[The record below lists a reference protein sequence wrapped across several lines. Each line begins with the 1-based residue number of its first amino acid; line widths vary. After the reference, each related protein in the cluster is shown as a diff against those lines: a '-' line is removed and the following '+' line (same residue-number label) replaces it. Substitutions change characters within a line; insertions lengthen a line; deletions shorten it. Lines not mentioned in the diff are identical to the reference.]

1 MRGRA
6 RAMASG
12 EGADRLERGAALLAW
27 LEGEGCAHA
36 VRLGE
41 TPDAGG
47 VGVFAA
53 RDVKRGETLVAMPAA
68 CAMRAEDTRASPD
81 DDDAT
86 ADFKAAL
93 DHLRGADG
101 APIDDSARVQLL
113 LLRER
118 AAAWTDGIRSGGRW
132 AHYVR
137 ALPGDELVRALP
149 LSWSDENL
157 RRRLAGTAMHADV
170 LADRAAL
177 EHLSRALADANA
189 RVRARARASPDGEPT
204 RPTGT
209 TTPPTPPFPDA
220 AFGPDRLRWAHAVF
234 WSRAIALPLPSWSR
248 GAGAGAGSDGA
259 LTPLLD
265 LCNHAAGS
273 RVSLRARG
281 ARVELVAERDVAEGE
296 EVRIHYGAKGNAE
309 LLRRHGFVLPDNPA
323 DVCPLTLD
331 ELPVETTEPEPEPG
345 TKTEPRTGRGE
356 GSQTFYLF
364 RGMEAF
370 GMLPEGLIRAAV
382 ARRRGVRVE
391 DVRDAVEGGGEET
404 RGEEAA
410 AAARAVAR
418 LARAAAA
425 RVPVG
430 TAPPIA
436 AAVDPGG
443 FESAPGWRA
452 DRAGWEYRRAQRE
465 LLEELERA
473 ARAAAEA
480 AEGSTQDGNG
490 VR

>member
-1 MRGRA
+1 
-6 RAMASG
+6 MAPG
-12 EGADRLERGAALLAW
+12 DGADRLERGGALLAW

-36 VRLGE
+36 LRLGE

-53 RDVKRGETLVAMPAA
+53 RDVKRGETLVVMPAA
-68 CAMRAEDTRASPD
+68 CAMRAADTRASPD

-137 ALPGDELVRALP
+137 ALPGDELTRALP
-149 LSWSDENL
+149 LSWSDEDL

-177 EHLSRALADANA
+177 EHLSRALADANV
-189 RVRARARASPDGEPT
+189 RVPHEPT
-204 RPTGT
+204 PTP
-209 TTPPTPPFPDA
+209 TPRTPPFPED

-296 EVRIHYGAKGNAE
+296 EVRINYGAKGNAE

-331 ELPVETTEPEPEPG
+331 ELSVETTE
-345 TKTEPRTGRGE
+345 TETAPATETPKARAE
-356 GSQTFYLF
+356 GSETFYLF

-382 ARRRGVRVE
+382 AKRRGVRVE
-391 DVRDAVEGGGEET
+391 DVRDAVECGGEET

-410 AAARAVAR
+410 AARAVAR
-418 LARAAAA
+418 LARATAA
-425 RVPVG
+425 RVPAG
-430 TAPPIA
+430 TPPPIA

-480 AEGSTQDGNG
+480 AERCARDGNG

>member
-1 MRGRA
+1 
-6 RAMASG
+6 MASV
-12 EGADRLERGAALLAW
+12 EGVDRLDRGAALLAW
-27 LEGEGCAHA
+27 LEGEGCSHA
-36 VRLGE
+36 LRFGE

-53 RDVKRGETLVAMPAA
+53 RDVKRGETLMVMPAA
-68 CAMRAEDTRASPD
+68 CAMRASDTRASPD

-86 ADFKAAL
+86 AGFKAAL
-93 DHLRGADG
+93 DDLRGADG
-101 APIDDSARVQLL
+101 TPIDDSVRVQLL

-118 AAAWTDGIRSGGRW
+118 AAAWSDEFHDGRW

-137 ALPGDELVRALP
+137 ALPGDELTRALP

-170 LADRAAL
+170 LEDRAHL

-189 RVRARARASPDGEPT
+189 RVPSDPTASQS
-204 RPTGT
+204 
-209 TTPPTPPFPDA
+209 PPFPEDV
-220 AFGPDRLRWAHAVF
+220 FGPDRLRWAHAVF

-265 LCNHAAGS
+265 SCNHDASA
-273 RVSLRARG
+273 RFTLRARG
-281 ARVELVAERDVAEGE
+281 ARVELVAERDVAKGE

-309 LLRRHGFVLPDNPA
+309 LLRRHGFVVPENPA

-331 ELPVETTEPEPEPG
+331 ELMTEAEAEAGTGTGTGTGTETGTE
-345 TKTEPRTGRGE
+345 TETARVTT
-356 GSQTFYLF
+356 QNTFYLF

-370 GMLPEGLIRAAV
+370 GMLPEGLIRATIAK
-382 ARRRGVRVE
+382 RRGVRVE
-391 DVRDAVEGGGEET
+391 DVRDAVEGGD
-404 RGEEAA
+404 EEAA
-410 AAARAVAR
+410 AARAIAR
-418 LARAAAA
+418 LARANAA

-430 TAPPIA
+430 TPPPIA

-473 ARAAAEA
+473 AEAAAEA
-480 AEGSTQDGNG
+480 RRGHGMENARAS
-490 VR
+490 

>member
-1 MRGRA
+1 MTRARLVMRGRA

-36 VRLGE
+36 LRLGE

-53 RDVKRGETLVAMPAA
+53 RDVKRGETLMVMPAA
-68 CAMRAEDTRASPD
+68 CAMRAADTRASPD

-93 DHLRGADG
+93 DRLRGADG

-137 ALPGDELVRALP
+137 ALPGDELTRALP

-189 RVRARARASPDGEPT
+189 RARAPPDGEPT
-204 RPTGT
+204 PTPT
-209 TTPPTPPFPDA
+209 PTPPTPPFPED

-281 ARVELVAERDVAEGE
+281 ARVQLVAERDVAEGE

-331 ELPVETTEPEPEPG
+331 ELPVETTE
-345 TKTEPRTGRGE
+345 TGSETRRAD
-356 GSQTFYLF
+356 GSETFYLF

-404 RGEEAA
+404 A

-418 LARAAAA
+418 MARAKAA
-425 RVPVG
+425 RVRVG

-473 ARAAAEA
+473 ALAAAEA